1 MSKDDKLD
9 KLMAEAAQGAKSMKS
24 FSSGTGV
31 TYDDAYGKSGVA
43 KKPTGDNLIGNISKI
58 IGFATILFSLF
69 ICFLPDYG
77 LYSRAITDI
86 GKIYVVSLV
95 TYGMV
100 TGFLFIALGEIL
112 KLLGRLAAK

>member
-69 ICFLPDYG
+69 ICFYLTM
-77 LYSRAITDI
+77 A
-86 GKIYVVSLV
+86 
-95 TYGMV
+95 
-100 TGFLFIALGEIL
+100 FIHALLRI
-112 KLLGRLAAK
+112 LGRYMLCHLSLMGW